1 MEHERPSAPQAT
13 ESNGGN
19 EVAEST
25 GTIMQREPDPLDA
38 FMSGMEAQL
47 SQDMQKSMKAT
58 KYRHMPQKGWSFQQQ
73 AGCATTDYCWGYKW
87 MWPLEVS
94 LFLRQERKIEH
105 GTADPETTASD
116 EDEDFDYG
124 AGVVNETVNEVVAV
138 TLPLALAPSLLL
150 QVVPRSAK
158 VLDLGCGNAKLAEES
173 EMYDDGFEN
182 ITALDISEVAIESM
196 RQRNSEA
203 RPRIDWVVGDAFDLQ
218 LEDQSF
224 DLVIDKS
231 TTDAVSCDADHIH
244 ENMTRMYGEVFRV
257 LKPGGTFLVFSSV
270 VDVPQAALQL
280 PHLSFDVTEKE
291 IYRPFSK
298 LFAFSARKCA
308 EAPRASTEEA
318 LQQSRV
324 VDQRMVQ
331 ERQRLKMARDAQA
344 AADEDA
350 WVAAAQVDPKWK
362 SRGQTALYFA
372 AARQDAIEAEKIC
385 RFLMSRMR
393 VPATKRDDW
402 GQSPLFFAARQ
413 GHTALCAYFVEKLGM
428 NVHQVDRWGETPM
441 FYAMEAKKTETVI
454 YLLKK
459 GASLGVNNHNF
470 ESPESLAPVE
480 VARELQVRMKEWA
493 EPSKAPERSGDTKKR
508 KRPDE
513 EEVEEQ
519 GSAAEGPRALQ
530 EWAAK
535 PAKLP
540 RNWKTQLAREK
551 LKGEPKV
558 IADTFTHKVTLVTS
572 DALEEVRLL
581 EKTLV
586 ADQAVLFKKK
596 LFVRA
601 CRAADF
607 CLALGAYE
615 KDGQFFAEYSHI
627 VANRGKVGSLVL
639 AAWLIPNPKPWTV
652 HAPNLE
658 VARDKMTGRIV
669 GFVHAE
675 KGKKELLIGHL
686 KATCF
691 RLWASGPGIRA
702 WGFGFQVSGFGFR
715 IRIMILRRVP

>member
-1 MEHERPSAPQAT
+1 
-13 ESNGGN
+13 
-19 EVAEST
+19 
-25 GTIMQREPDPLDA
+25 
-38 FMSGMEAQL
+38 
-47 SQDMQKSMKAT
+47 
-58 KYRHMPQKGWSFQQQ
+58 
-73 AGCATTDYCWGYKW
+73 
-87 MWPLEVS
+87 
-94 LFLRQERKIEH
+94 
-105 GTADPETTASD
+105 
-116 EDEDFDYG
+116 
-124 AGVVNETVNEVVAV
+124 
-138 TLPLALAPSLLL
+138 
-150 QVVPRSAK
+150 
-158 VLDLGCGNAKLAEES
+158 
-173 EMYDDGFEN
+173 
-182 ITALDISEVAIESM
+182 
-196 RQRNSEA
+196 
-203 RPRIDWVVGDAFDLQ
+203 
-218 LEDQSF
+218 
-224 DLVIDKS
+224 
-231 TTDAVSCDADHIH
+231 
-244 ENMTRMYGEVFRV
+244 
-257 LKPGGTFLVFSSV
+257 
-270 VDVPQAALQL
+270 
-280 PHLSFDVTEKE
+280 
-291 IYRPFSK
+291 
-298 LFAFSARKCA
+298 
-308 EAPRASTEEA
+308 
-318 LQQSRV
+318 
-324 VDQRMVQ
+324 
-331 ERQRLKMARDAQA
+331 
-344 AADEDA
+344 
-350 WVAAAQVDPKWK
+350 
-362 SRGQTALYFA
+362 
-372 AARQDAIEAEKIC
+372 
-385 RFLMSRMR
+385 
-393 VPATKRDDW
+393 
-402 GQSPLFFAARQ
+402 
-413 GHTALCAYFVEKLGM
+413 M

-470 ESPESLAPVE
+470 ESPESLAPVD

-493 EPSKAPERSGDTKKR
+493 EPSKAPERSGDTRKR

-540 RNWKTQLAREK
+540 RNWKTQLAREN

-596 LFVRA
+596 LFVRS

-639 AAWLIPNPKPWTV
+639 
-652 HAPNLE
+652 

-675 KGKKELLIGHL
+675 KAKKELLIGHL

-715 IRIMILRRVP
+715 IRIMILRRVPEESLKLGSGAYRVLGSGFRVYGFRGLTLMARGPGLRASGLRLRAQGLKTTT